1 MPPVTLRAIVLAA
14 GQGRRLQSV
23 TGGLPKQFWAP
34 AGQPTLLEQTLERLR
49 PLTPARGV
57 TTVVDA
63 SQEAAARAIDAGG
76 RLGRLIV
83 QPRDRGTAAG
93 VLLGLSDVAE
103 HAPDAIVVLTPSD
116 HGIARPDQFL
126 AGLRRAVAEV
136 IRHERSLVV
145 CGVEATAAESDYG
158 WVVPEPGPGKHGELA
173 RVAAFLEKPPPA
185 LARRLLEGGGVWN
198 TMVMAARVTRLLE
211 VFAAHAPT
219 WSRVFARARALERR
233 ARTAYLREQYDALA
247 PLDFSRDIVAHAE
260 HLRLLV
266 WPREIGWTDLGTPD
280 RLHAWN
286 EGRQSAV
293 EAVGA

>member
-1 MPPVTLRAIVLAA
+1 MPATLRAIVLAA
-14 GQGRRLQSV
+14 GQGRRLQAV

-34 AGQPTLLEQTLERLR
+34 AGQPTLLEQTLQRLR

-93 VLLGLSDVAE
+93 VLLGLSDVVE
-103 HAPDAIVVLTPSD
+103 QAPDAIVVLTPSD

-136 IRHERSLVV
+136 MRHERSLVV
-145 CGVEATAAESDYG
+145 CGVEATAAATDYG
-158 WVVPEPGPGKHGELA
+158 WIVPEQGPGRRGELA

-185 LARRLLEGGGVWN
+185 LARRLLEAGGVWN

-233 ARTAYLREQYDALA
+233 TRAVYLREQYDTLA
-247 PLDFSRDIVAHAE
+247 PLDFSRDIVTHAE

-280 RLHAWN
+280 RLHAWHA
-286 EGRQSAV
+286 GRQSAA